1 MFKQYHKTRQ
11 NSATLLGDLIPKI
24 MNLTINAKSTTK
36 RSPALSTPNWFP
48 VQVKIVSQS
57 YYMDANKLDDSK
69 TLLQKQSPC
78 GATNCWIMQLL
89 LWVIFLDNLFCTR
102 EQARQVHAYQAEC
115 VSSRICGHSLTLKFG
130 NTILNARDCLQGL
143 RCKMWPLRHRQAGPM
158 LEQ

>member
-1 MFKQYHKTRQ
+1 
-11 NSATLLGDLIPKI
+11 
-24 MNLTINAKSTTK
+24 
-36 RSPALSTPNWFP
+36 
-48 VQVKIVSQS
+48 
-57 YYMDANKLDDSK
+57 MDANKLDDSK